1 MSTGSLGQGLSA
13 AVGMALAGKIDG
25 ADYYVYS
32 IHGDGEVQEGMIWE
46 AAMTA
51 AKYKLDNLI
60 AIVDDNKLQLDGR
73 TEEIMPAMY
82 PLDEK
87 FRAFGWH
94 VIVCDGH
101 DVAALYG
108 ALMEAKEVKGQP
120 TVIIAETVKGK
131 GVSFME
137 NNVYWHGNVPSAE
150 EFKKAYEELTA
161 QLQELEG

>member
-1 MSTGSLGQGLSA
+1 
-13 AVGMALAGKIDG
+13 
-25 ADYYVYS
+25 
-32 IHGDGEVQEGMIWE
+32 
-46 AAMTA
+46 
-51 AKYKLDNLI
+51 
-60 AIVDDNKLQLDGR
+60 
-73 TEEIMPAMY
+73 
-82 PLDEK
+82 
-87 FRAFGWH
+87 